1 MRRGQLLLPVS
12 SVFGLAVVF
21 GLALGLCD
29 GCGASA
35 LTPGGTVGQVVPC
48 DPLAPGPITPGPIV
62 GIGESA
68 DGTLYVDAANGVFV
82 SAGGALIR
90 QHVLGTGQSGANEF
104 IFTFESP
111 SVDAGSS
118 ERDLLV
124 ETTGGTASAMALGPG
139 GARMF
144 LDQSGAGRT
153 TLTLVDTSTIDGLAA
168 VNTPA
173 VISYVGDAA
182 NGDVVLATIPL
193 DADPNS
199 ASRSLSDGG
208 LSIFYG
214 PPTDVEE
221 RVITAFGES
230 LSGNGTVTFL
240 VGNTPYVLAFGM
252 VQEADAGPLGAFTL
266 EGLTPQGGA
275 EIPVTLRSPT
285 PTTPP
290 ADLAFSCLSSKV

>member
-1 MRRGQLLLPVS
+1 MRRGRLLIPVS
-12 SVFGLAVVF
+12 LVA
-21 GLALGLCD
+21 GLCG

-35 LTPGGTVGQVVPC
+35 LTTNGGAGQSSETPC
-48 DPLAPGPITPGPIV
+48 DPLAAAPITPGTIV
-62 GIGESA
+62 GVGKDA

-82 SAGGALIR
+82 SAGGQLIR

-104 IFTFESP
+104 IFTFASP
-111 SVDAGSS
+111 VVDAGSS

-124 ETTGGTASAMALGPG
+124 ETTGSTASAMALGPG
-139 GARMF
+139 GARLF
-144 LDQSGAGRT
+144 LDQSVDVT
-153 TLTLVDTSTIDGLAA
+153 TLTVVDAAVVAGLAA
-168 VNTPA
+168 VNTPS

-193 DADPNS
+193 NAAPT
-199 ASRSLSDGG
+199 AAGGLYDGG

-214 PPTDVEE
+214 PPNNVAERLITD
-221 RVITAFGES
+221 FGES

-266 EGLTPQGGA
+266 EGLTPEGGA

-285 PTTPP
+285 PTALP
-290 ADLAFSCLSSKV
+290 ADLGFDCLSGA